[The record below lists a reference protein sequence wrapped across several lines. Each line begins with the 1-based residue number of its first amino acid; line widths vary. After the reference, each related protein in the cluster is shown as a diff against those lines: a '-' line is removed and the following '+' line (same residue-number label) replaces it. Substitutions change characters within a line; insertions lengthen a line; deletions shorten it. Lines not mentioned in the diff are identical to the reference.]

1 VIRCRVDC
9 SADCECCGKRRKFI
23 PNWALYDHHIQITP
37 TGLVQMLEKGD
48 VMKRVE
54 DDGFELLQYMP
65 FTMTL
70 AWVDLMTSVSCAWL
84 GMRSSL

>member
-9 SADCECCGKRRKFI
+9 SEVCECCEKTRRFV
-23 PNWALYDHHIQITP
+23 PNWMLYDYHSQVVP
-37 TGLVQMLEKGD
+37 AGLACEGAKTKVI
-48 VMKRVE
+48 KRVSE
-54 DDGFELLQYMP
+54 YGFEAFQYMP

-70 AWVDLMTSVSCAWL
+70 AWVDLMASVSCAWL